1 MPDRQMVFLG
11 SVITGDNLDIYFR
24 LRRPL
29 HRLPFPPSRG
39 GKSAESIIIPDVAYD
54 PGESDSSF
62 SLSPF
67 TPLALFSVWLREA
80 LRIRKPT
87 KGKRQSKKVVPQIL
101 VKGLPTEER
110 QILNMNI
117 KSGRLQEY
125 YLHKLTREPY
135 LKVRKENKMDG
146 PKFAAAPSVRASQSY
161 SHFGSVDSR
170 NTAGL
175 CLPSGKGRARGEGD
189 TDGSRIA
196 TAKSAAAD
204 GNAVVAI
211 FMASG

>member
-1 MPDRQMVFLG
+1 MQRGRVKVDIRALSTLHKVIRGARQIDRQMVFLG

-62 SLSPF
+62 SLSLLPF
-67 TPLALFSVWLREA
+67 TPLALFSVWRREA

-110 QILNMNI
+110 QILNMLTANI
-117 KSGRLQEY
+117 KSGRLQEC
-125 YLHKLTREPY
+125 YLHKLMGEPY
-135 LKVRKENKMDG
+135 LKVRRWNKMDG
-146 PKFAAAPSVRASQSY
+146 QKLAQ
-161 SHFGSVDSR
+161 
-170 NTAGL
+170 
-175 CLPSGKGRARGEGD
+175 
-189 TDGSRIA
+189 
-196 TAKSAAAD
+196 
-204 GNAVVAI
+204 
-211 FMASG
+211 

>member
-1 MPDRQMVFLG
+1 MQRGRVKVDIRALSTLHKVIRGARQIDRQMVFLG

-29 HRLPFPPSRG
+29 HRLPFPPSSRG

-117 KSGRLQEY
+117 KSGR
-125 YLHKLTREPY
+125 
-135 LKVRKENKMDG
+135 
-146 PKFAAAPSVRASQSY
+146 ASRVLSAQT
-161 SHFGSVDSR
+161 H
-170 NTAGL
+170 
-175 CLPSGKGRARGEGD
+175 GR
-189 TDGSRIA
+189 IIF
-196 TAKSAAAD
+196 KS
-204 GNAVVAI
+204 
-211 FMASG
+211 